1 MTAEEWLTIVQSDVR
16 RQAEAEARLMALGRW
31 PDGMPHSGASGDLS
45 GVADVL
51 DRQPMVAEEV
61 ARARMLCRTLAA
73 ENPRHRGGGLLECYS
88 AGDMSIRATAEVVGY
103 SEVWIKQEKRTAL
116 DVMTERF
123 FSPRVAKDHTKTYQN
138 IPELSDLE

>member
-1 MTAEEWLTIVQSDVR
+1 MTAEEFLVMVQYDVR
-16 RQAEAEARLMALGRW
+16 RQAEDEARIMALGKW

-61 ARARMLCRTLAA
+61 ARARLLCRTLDA
-73 ENPRHRGGGLLECYS
+73 ENPRHRWGRILECFYV
-88 AGDMSIRATAEVVGY
+88 DDLPIRKVASVVRYAESTV
-103 SEVWIKQEKRTAL
+103 KREKAVAL

-123 FSPRVAKDHTKTYQN
+123 FSPKVDTR
-138 IPELSDLE
+138 

>member
-1 MTAEEWLTIVQSDVR
+1 MTAEEWLTLVQSDVR
-16 RQAEAEARLMALGRW
+16 RQAEDEARLMALGRW
-31 PDGMPHSGASGDLS
+31 PDGMPHSRQSCDLS

-51 DRQPMVAEEV
+51 DRQPVVAEEV
-61 ARARMLCRTLAA
+61 ARARLLCRTLDA
-73 ENPRHRGGGLLECYS
+73 ENPRHRWGRILECYYV
-88 AGDMSIRATAEVVGY
+88 DDLSIRSTAEVVGY

-138 IPELSDLE
+138 IPELSDL

>member
-16 RQAEAEARLMALGRW
+16 RQAEDEARLMALGRW
-31 PDGMPHSGASGDLS
+31 PDGMPHSGQSCDLS

-61 ARARMLCRTLAA
+61 ARARLLCRTLDA
-73 ENPRHRGGGLLECYS
+73 ENPRHRWGRILECYYV
-88 AGDMSIRATAEVVGY
+88 DDLSIRSTAEVVGY

-138 IPELSDLE
+138 IPELSDL

>member
-1 MTAEEWLTIVQSDVR
+1 MTAEEFLTLVQSDVR
-16 RQAEAEARLMALGRW
+16 RQAEDEARIMALGKW

-61 ARARMLCRTLAA
+61 ARARLCCHTLDA
-73 ENPRHRGGGLLECYS
+73 ENPRHRWGRILECYYV
-88 AGDMSIRATAEVVGY
+88 DDLPIRKVAEVVGY
-103 SEVWIKQEKRTAL
+103 AESTTKREKAVAL

-123 FSPRVAKDHTKTYQN
+123 FSPKVDT
-138 IPELSDLE
+138 I

>member
-1 MTAEEWLTIVQSDVR
+1 MTAEEFLTLVQSDVR
-16 RQAEAEARLMALGRW
+16 RQAEDEARIMALSKW
-31 PDGMPHSGASGDLS
+31 PDGMPHSGQSCDLS

-61 ARARMLCRTLAA
+61 ARARLYCRTIDA
-73 ENPRHRGGGLLECYS
+73 ENQRHRWGRILECYYV
-88 AGDMSIRATAEVVGY
+88 DDLSIRATAEVVGY

-138 IPELSDLE
+138 IPKHTRTV